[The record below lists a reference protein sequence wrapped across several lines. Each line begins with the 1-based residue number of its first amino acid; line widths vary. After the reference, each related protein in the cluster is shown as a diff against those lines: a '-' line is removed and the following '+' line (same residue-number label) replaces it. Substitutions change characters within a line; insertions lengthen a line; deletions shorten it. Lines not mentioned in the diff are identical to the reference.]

1 MLSAMLRSV
10 PIEIYTPLRRS
21 AALLPRGSL
30 RRKSSIYVLKRVIQA
45 YRGQLGGVVQEIR
58 PMDLPDVAFLPSD
71 SMVMEAV
78 YWFGVGGYEGRMA
91 DTWMALCRN
100 AHSILEVGGNVGLFT
115 TLGARSSAAHYTVVE
130 PVPAVA
136 RILRANL
143 ERNGVSHVEL
153 VEAAAVAGD
162 DVRMVE
168 LNIPDSHRGAP
179 VGAFVTG
186 AEGAPAATVPPISCA
201 AVPFSQLANGRDL
214 IKIDAEG
221 IEADLLGSA
230 RDLLIAQRTR
240 LVVEVLPGSVR
251 LARLLRDMARQ
262 STQRLFVVPAWGSDA
277 LVEIAPADFDASVPG
292 RHHSK
297 DVLLAD
303 AAP

>member
-1 MLSAMLRSV
+1 MLSALLRSV
-10 PIEIYTPLRRS
+10 PIEIYTPLRQN
-21 AALLPRGSL
+21 AVGLPRGSL
-30 RRKSSIYVLKRVIQA
+30 RRNISIYILKRVIRA
-45 YRGQLGGVVQEIR
+45 YRGRLAGGVPEIR
-58 PMDLPDVAFLPSD
+58 PMDIREISFLPSD

-78 YWFGVGGYEGRMA
+78 YWFGTGGYEGRMA

-100 AHSILEVGGNVGLFT
+100 ARAILEVGGNVGLFT
-115 TLGARSSAAHYTVVE
+115 TIGARSGTARYTVVE

-162 DVRMVE
+162 ADPMVE
-168 LNIPDSHRGAP
+168 LNIPDAHRGAP

-186 AEGAPAATVPPISCA
+186 AEGAPTATVPPISVA
-201 AVPFSQLANGRDL
+201 AVSFPRLANGCDL

-230 RDLLIAQRTR
+230 RELLIAQRTR
-240 LVVEVLPGSVR
+240 LIVEVLPGSVR
-251 LARLLRDMARQ
+251 LAQLLRDMASQ
-262 STQRLFVVPAWGSDA
+262 SGQRLFVIPAWGSDA
-277 LVEIAPADFDASVPG
+277 LIEIAPADFGADVPD

>member
-1 MLSAMLRSV
+1 M
-10 PIEIYTPLRRS
+10 
-21 AALLPRGSL
+21 LPRSSL
-30 RRKSSIYVLKRVIQA
+30 RRKGSIYVLKRVIHA
-45 YRGQLGGVVQEIR
+45 YRGRLAGVVQEIR
-58 PMDLPDVAFLPSD
+58 PVDLPDIAFLPSD

-78 YWFGVGGYEGRMA
+78 YWFGVGGYEGKMA

-100 AHSILEVGGNVGLFT
+100 ARSILEVGGNVGLFT
-115 TLGARSSAAHYTVVE
+115 TVGARISAASYTVVE

-153 VEAAAVAGD
+153 VEAAAVGSD
-162 DVRMVE
+162 VVRMVE

-186 AEGAPAATVPPISCA
+186 AEGAPAPTAAPMTVA
-201 AVPFSQLANGRDL
+201 AVSFPKLAKGRDL

-221 IEADLLGSA
+221 IEADLLGAA
-230 RDLLIAQRTR
+230 RELLIAQRTR
-240 LVVEVLPGSVR
+240 LIVEVLPDSVR
-251 LARLLRDMARQ
+251 LAQLLRDMASQ
-262 STQRLFVVPAWGSDA
+262 SGQRLFVVPAWGSDA
-277 LVEIAPADFDASVPG
+277 LIEIAPADFDAEVPG